1 MNTATQVTQHPASVD
16 AYIRHGWSLVPIP
29 AGTKGPRTPGWNL
42 KGNAIKSQSELPQ
55 GFGIGLAHA
64 YSGTMALDI
73 DEWVSASAALLPHG
87 IDLNALYGAPDAVI
101 VDSGRSGRGKLIYQM
116 PFGLALPSKKIIIN
130 GITSYELRCATTSGM
145 TVQDVL
151 PPSIH
156 PATNQPYRW
165 AGNGNWM
172 RLPIIPQALLDLWQS
187 FLEKEKDRI
196 LSTGDALKASWEDIR
211 SAMECIPASCTR
223 EEWVSVGMALHWA
236 ATQTDELDQALYL
249 WNEWSSQSVDKY
261 PGPRDILNQWN
272 SFKSDKSTGLKLGT
286 LFHIAKGHGWVR
298 PAPDVAA
305 LFAAIEDP
313 QNPDKLLTDLKAPPP
328 KMDLSLWPSIIARRA
343 TEVGESVG
351 CDPLVPLFAGL
362 SAVCGVV
369 DARSR
374 LELIKGF
381 QVPPVLWL
389 MTIGAPAD
397 KKTPGSSPM
406 MSVLRKLELEDL
418 PRHKKELLDWE
429 GKEAAYASNKK
440 AFLEFAQ
447 SSDGMLSMD
456 GAPIVG
462 EMPPMPA
469 SLRITVKDVTSQKLV
484 RLAADRPRG
493 LLCYLDEMNSWV
505 KKMTD
510 KTSGEDRSAWV
521 QAYESSSYD
530 MDRVGSGSIH
540 VENLAISVYGNI
552 QPRVFKENLNNLSA
566 DGLIQRFI
574 PCVLNGDLTTV
585 PRELPDYLSSEAAWE
600 QTLRV
605 VYALPPMTYSLSQEA
620 KTLYQEFQ
628 YWYDGKRKDE
638 RLLQSDDT
646 FMTAFGK
653 IEGLTGRLAL
663 MFHLMESPFSPTVS
677 AELIARAITLAK
689 NYFIPAFRYALSDLG
704 GINTFELWLKEYIIH
719 HADEATIT
727 LSEIKR
733 SARRQLDKMNAFQAD
748 QAVINA
754 MITLEDARWTIRI
767 DDRTQE
773 HRHMAQWA
781 INPKLVTLFSD
792 HRARVIEAKQRQLDE
807 IYRLS
812 TKEKPKVHGYE

>member
-130 GITSYELRCATTSGM
+130 GITSYELRCATASGM

-172 RLPIIPQALLDLWQS
+172 RLPTIPQALLDLWQS

-249 WNEWSSQSVDKY
+249 WNEWSNQSVDKY
-261 PGPRDILNQWN
+261 PGTREILNQWN

-313 QNPDKLLTDLKAPPP
+313 QNPELLLTDLNAPPP

-343 TEVGESVG
+343 IEVGESVG

-605 VYALPPMTYSLSQEA
+605 VYALPPMTYTLSSEA

-677 AELIARAITLAK
+677 SELIARAITLAK

>member
-1 MNTATQVTQHPASVD
+1 MNTAPQVTQHPASVD

-130 GITSYELRCATTSGM
+130 GNTSYELRCATASGM

-172 RLPIIPQALLDLWQS
+172 RLPTIPQALLDLWQS

-510 KTSGEDRSAWV
+510 KTSSEDRSCWV

-605 VYALPPMTYSLSQEA
+605 VYALPPMTYALSSEA
-620 KTLYQEFQ
+620 KALYQEFQ
-628 YWYDGKRKDE
+628 IWYDGKRKDE

-677 AELIARAITLAK
+677 ADLIGRAITLAK
-689 NYFIPAFRYALSDLG
+689 TYFIPSFRYALSDLG
-704 GINTFELWLKEYIIH
+704 GISTFELWLKEYTIH

-727 LSEIKR
+727 LSEVKR
-733 SARRQLDKMNAFQAD
+733 SGRRQLEKLNAYQAD

-754 MITLEDARWTIRI
+754 MITLEDARWVIRI

-781 INPKLVTLFSD
+781 INPKLMTLFRD

>member
-73 DEWVSASAALLPHG
+73 DEWVSASAALLPHN

-130 GITSYELRCATTSGM
+130 GTTSYELRCATTSGM

-172 RLPIIPQALLDLWQS
+172 RLPTIPQALLDLWQS

-261 PGPRDILNQWN
+261 PGAREIMNQWD
-272 SFKSDKSTGLKLGT
+272 SFKSDKATGLKLGT

-343 TEVGESVG
+343 IEVGESVG

-447 SSDGMLSMD
+447 SSEGMLSMD
-456 GAPIVG
+456 GAPVVG

-510 KTSGEDRSAWV
+510 KTSSEDRSCWV

-653 IEGLTGRLAL
+653 VEGLTGRLAL

-677 AELIARAITLAK
+677 AELTARAITLAK
-689 NYFIPAFRYALSDLG
+689 TYFIPAFRYALSDLG

-733 SARRQLDKMNAFQAD
+733 SARRQLEKLNAFQAD

-754 MITLEDARWTIRI
+754 MITLEEVRWAIRI

-773 HRHMAQWA
+773 HRHIAQWA
-781 INPKLVTLFSD
+781 INPKLVTLFKD
-792 HRARVIEAKQRQLDE
+792 HRAKVIEAKQRQLDE

-812 TKEKPKVHGYE
+812 TRERPRVHGYE

>member
-1 MNTATQVTQHPASVD
+1 MNTAPQVTQHPASVD

-29 AGTKGPRTPGWNL
+29 AGTKGPRTLGWNL
-42 KGNAIKSQSELPQ
+42 KQNAIKSQSELPQ

-130 GITSYELRCATTSGM
+130 GTTSYELRCATTSGV

-156 PATNQPYRW
+156 PDTKQPYRW

-172 RLPIIPQALLDLWQS
+172 RLPTIPQALLDLWQS

-211 SAMECIPASCTR
+211 SAIDCIPASCTR

-236 ATQTDELDQALYL
+236 ATQTDDLDQGLYL
-249 WNEWSSQSVDKY
+249 WNEWSTQSVDKY
-261 PGPRDILNQWN
+261 PGAREILSQWG

-298 PAPDVAA
+298 PAPDIAG

-313 QNPDKLLTDLKAPPP
+313 ENPDQLLMDLKAPAPR
-328 KMDLSLWPSIIARRA
+328 MDLSLWPSVIANRA
-343 TEVGESVG
+343 SEVGGSVG

-429 GKEAAYASNKK
+429 GKEAAYAANKK

-447 SSDGMLSMD
+447 SSEGMLSMD

-462 EMPPMPA
+462 DMPPMPA

-510 KTSGEDRSAWV
+510 KTSSEDRSCWV

-585 PRELPDYLSSEAAWE
+585 ARELPDYLSSEGAWE

-605 VYALPPMTYSLSQEA
+605 VYALPPMTYALSPEA
-620 KTLYQEFQ
+620 KALYQDFQ
-628 YWYDGKRKDE
+628 VWYDGKRKDE

-677 AELIARAITLAK
+677 ADLIGRAITLAK
-689 NYFIPAFRYALSDLG
+689 TYFIPSFRYALSDLG
-704 GINTFELWLKEYIIH
+704 GISTFELWLKEYTIH

-733 SARRQLDKMNAFQAD
+733 SGRRQLEKLNAYQAD

-781 INPKLVTLFSD
+781 INPKLMTLFRD

>member
-42 KGNAIKSQSELPQ
+42 KENAIKSQSELPQ

-87 IDLNALYGAPDAVI
+87 IDLNALYGAADAVI
-101 VDSGRSGRGKLIYQM
+101 VDSGRSGRGKLIYRM

-130 GITSYELRCATTSGM
+130 GNTSYELRCATANGV

-156 PATNQPYRW
+156 PDTKQPYRW

-172 RLPIIPQALLDLWQS
+172 RLPIIPEALMDLWQS
-187 FLEKEKDRI
+187 MLEKEKDRV

-211 SAMECIPASCTR
+211 SAMEHIPASCAR

-236 ATQTDELDQALYL
+236 ATQTNELDQALYL
-249 WNEWSSQSVDKY
+249 WNEWSAQSVEKY
-261 PGPRDILNQWN
+261 PGAREMISQWG
-272 SFKSDKSTGLKLGT
+272 SFKSDKATGVKLGT
-286 LFHIAKGHGWVR
+286 LFHIAKDHGWTR
-298 PAPDVAA
+298 PAPDIAG
-305 LFAAIEDP
+305 LFAALE
-313 QNPDKLLTDLKAPPP
+313 NPTSPSDLMNDMMAPAP
-328 KMDLSLWPSIIARRA
+328 KMDLSLWPSVIARRA

-381 QVPPVLWL
+381 LVPPVLWL

-418 PRHKKELLDWE
+418 PRHKKEMLDWE
-429 GKEAAYASNKK
+429 GREAAYASSKK
-440 AFLEFAQ
+440 AFLDFAQ
-447 SSDGMLSMD
+447 SADGMLSMD
-456 GAPIVG
+456 GAPIVN

-469 SLRITVKDVTSQKLV
+469 NLRITVKDVTSQKLV

-521 QAYESSSYD
+521 QAYESASYE
-530 MDRVGSGSIH
+530 MDRVGSGSIFA
-540 VENLAISVYGNI
+540 ENLAISIYGNI
-552 QPRVFKENLNNLSA
+552 QPRVFREHLHNLSA

-585 PRELPDYLSSEAAWE
+585 PREIPDFLTNEAAWE

-605 VYALPPMTYSLSQEA
+605 VYALPPMTYTLSPEA
-620 KTLYQEFQ
+620 KALYQEFQ
-628 YWYDGKRKDE
+628 VWYDNKRRDE
-638 RLLQSDDT
+638 RLLQSDDV

-653 IEGLTGRLAL
+653 VEGLTGRIAL
-663 MFHLMESPFSPTVS
+663 MFHLLESPFSPTVS
-677 AELIARAITLAK
+677 ADLMARAIILTK
-689 NYFIPAFRYALSDLG
+689 TYFIPVFRYALSDLG
-704 GINTFELWLKEYIIH
+704 GVSTFELWLKEYIIQY
-719 HADEATIT
+719 ANEDTIS

-733 SARRQLDKMNAFQAD
+733 SARRQLDKSTPHQAD

-754 MITLEDARWTIRI
+754 IAPLEDARWVIRI

-773 HRHMAQWA
+773 HKHIAQWA
-781 INPKLVTLFSD
+781 INPGLITYFSD
-792 HRARVIEAKQRQLDE
+792 YRAKVIAAKQRQLDE
-807 IYRLS
+807 IYKLS
-812 TKEKPKVHGYE
+812 TKEKPKVHGNK